1 MFMATVHVIARSIV
15 KRLLLNR
22 HRWVAAIVVTVA
34 FGTAHAQTSDLTGKW
49 DVVVTT
55 KYSQGKSLLVLEQ
68 KKQAL
73 IGFIDGRYGKAD
85 LAGTVKGTR
94 FSFTFTLTLEDG
106 KPSKVLYE
114 GTVDKNTLTG
124 KVTIPTLIDG
134 TFTAT
139 RR

>member
-1 MFMATVHVIARSIV
+1 M
-15 KRLLLNR
+15 KRLLLCR
-22 HRWVAAIVVTVA
+22 SPWVAAVIITVVCGTVR
-34 FGTAHAQTSDLTGKW
+34 AQTPDLTGQW

-55 KYSQGKSLLVLEQ
+55 KYSRGKSVLVLEQ
-68 KKQAL
+68 KKLAL
-73 IGFIDGRYGKAD
+73 AGYIDGRYGKAD
-85 LAGTVKGTR
+85 LTGTVKGTS

-124 KVTIPTLIDG
+124 KVTIPTVIDG

>member
-1 MFMATVHVIARSIV
+1 M
-15 KRLLLNR
+15 KRLLINR
-22 HRWVAAIVVTVA
+22 LVWAIALILTLA
-34 FGTAHAQTSDLTGKW
+34 LGTTQAQAVDLTGKW

-55 KYSQGKSLLVLEQ
+55 KFSQGKSLLVLEQ
-68 KKQAL
+68 KGQTL
-73 IGFIDGRYGKAD
+73 TGYIDGSYGKAD
-85 LAGTVKGTR
+85 LTGAVKGTM

-114 GTVDKNTLTG
+114 GRSDKDTLAG
-124 KVTIPTLIDG
+124 KVTIPSVVEG

>member
-1 MFMATVHVIARSIV
+1 MKGLLISRFAWTAALMATIALS
-15 KRLLLNR
+15 
-22 HRWVAAIVVTVA
+22 T
-34 FGTAHAQTSDLTGKW
+34 TSAQTVDLTGKW

-55 KYSQGKSLLVLEQ
+55 KFSQGKSLLVLSQ
-68 KKQAL
+68 QGQTL
-73 IGFIDGRYGKAD
+73 TGYIDGSYGKAD
-85 LAGTVKGTR
+85 LAGTVKGAT

-114 GTVDKNTLTG
+114 GTSDKNTLSG
-124 KVTIPTLIDG
+124 KVTIPSVIEG

>member
-1 MFMATVHVIARSIV
+1 M
-15 KRLLLNR
+15 KKLLVNR
-22 HRWVAAIVVTVA
+22 HRWVAAVVVTVA
-34 FGTAHAQTSDLTGKW
+34 FGTAHAQTSDLTGTW

-55 KYSQGKSLLVLEQ
+55 KYSQGKSVLVLEQ

-73 IGFIDGRYGKAD
+73 TGYIDGRYGKAD
-85 LAGTVKGTR
+85 LAGTVKGTT

-114 GTVDKNTLTG
+114 GTARKNTLTG
-124 KVTIPTLIDG
+124 KVTIPSVIDG